1 MRTVSR
7 NNPIAT
13 VIKNY
18 MNKKSGKVTDSRN
31 EIQRRFLGLDW
42 EDQKHI
48 LEAFLESGK
57 TDRNWAYSG
66 LLRLWDD
73 SFETKVLELW
83 ETYHEER
90 CAWVVVRHCSEAYII
105 NHLEELSVGRNYY
118 FICLRMAGK
127 NHFVIERSRLSGR
140 DFVLAMHNAGRV
152 LSHDEALDILY
163 SEVSKWCLSNE
174 PFYEVRD
181 VLRTLHRTAS
191 FSSTNIPN
199 ISTILYYLFEM
210 RLSDVSVQF
219 HKWDNKV
226 NEVIQSSTEVSEL
239 NKKKLSDWG
248 YNQQLAFIAQKYL
261 YHALPQQ
268 YKIVEDEEFDK
279 QYSQK
284 IVFSNPHYEMLEGGT
299 DWIEDETSESAP
311 AEGVWRM
318 CEK

>member
-105 NHLEELSVGRNYY
+105 NHLEER
-118 FICLRMAGK
+118 
-127 NHFVIERSRLSGR
+127 
-140 DFVLAMHNAGRV
+140 
-152 LSHDEALDILY
+152 
-163 SEVSKWCLSNE
+163 
-174 PFYEVRD
+174 
-181 VLRTLHRTAS
+181 
-191 FSSTNIPN
+191 
-199 ISTILYYLFEM
+199 
-210 RLSDVSVQF
+210 
-219 HKWDNKV
+219 
-226 NEVIQSSTEVSEL
+226 
-239 NKKKLSDWG
+239 
-248 YNQQLAFIAQKYL
+248 
-261 YHALPQQ
+261 
-268 YKIVEDEEFDK
+268 
-279 QYSQK
+279 
-284 IVFSNPHYEMLEGGT
+284 
-299 DWIEDETSESAP
+299 
-311 AEGVWRM
+311 
-318 CEK
+318 

>member
-1 MRTVSR
+1 
-7 NNPIAT
+7 
-13 VIKNY
+13 
-18 MNKKSGKVTDSRN
+18 
-31 EIQRRFLGLDW
+31 
-42 EDQKHI
+42 
-48 LEAFLESGK
+48 
-57 TDRNWAYSG
+57 
-66 LLRLWDD
+66 
-73 SFETKVLELW
+73 
-83 ETYHEER
+83 
-90 CAWVVVRHCSEAYII
+90 
-105 NHLEELSVGRNYY
+105 
-118 FICLRMAGK
+118 
-127 NHFVIERSRLSGR
+127 
-140 DFVLAMHNAGRV
+140 
-152 LSHDEALDILY
+152 
-163 SEVSKWCLSNE
+163 
-174 PFYEVRD
+174 
-181 VLRTLHRTAS
+181 
-191 FSSTNIPN
+191 
-199 ISTILYYLFEM
+199 M